1 MMTSIDV
8 GGARVLMDRIY
19 LSVSPEEYPEVK
31 ASGARWDDASKSW
44 YIDEGMEP
52 ARFSR
57 WLGEDE
63 GEAPFGIVSEEAF
76 VASVRSACV
85 RCGNDI
91 EVVCIYCKSGVDTE
105 IGDPLVD
112 FTVSN
117 VWAMDV
123 ILAGL
128 MQRWPCYRKGAG
140 EDAGEGNF
148 ANHCP
153 HCGAMQEDYLLHSEP
168 GNVFFG
174 LAMGTPGGVEFTAL
188 EGRVGMSGDYGFG
201 M

>member
-1 MMTSIDV
+1 MLLRRKNYGRRRFIQSSD
-8 GGARVLMDRIY
+8 
-19 LSVSPEEYPEVK
+19 SPSAIVT
-31 ASGARWDDASKSW
+31 AATGARWDDASKSW

-52 ARFSR
+52 AMFSR
-57 WLGEDE
+57 WLGEQE
-63 GEAPFGIVSEEAF
+63 GAAPFGIVSEEAF
-76 VASVRSACV
+76 VASARSACV
-85 RCGNDI
+85 RCGHDI
-91 EVVCIYCKSGVDTE
+91 EVVCVYCKSGVDTE

-117 VWAMDV
+117 IRAMDGV
-123 ILAGL
+123 LAKQ
-128 MQRWPCYRKGAG
+128 MRRWPCYRNRGG

-168 GNVFFG
+168 GDVFFG

-188 EGRVGMSGDYGFG
+188 EGRICLSGDYGFG
-201 M
+201 V